1 MDGVTDL
8 LIGAGVLPESAR
20 NWVIGENANIHPT
33 ARINV
38 TERLVIGHDAII
50 GENTIIEGRDIE
62 IGNSFYML
70 PGAIIGGG
78 SCFERQSSLRI
89 GHFAHLGRDSFINT
103 ARPVV
108 IGDEV
113 GLGTRTAIYTHGAYL
128 SALDGFPVAFA
139 PVNIGN
145 RVWIPGA
152 TVNPGV
158 MIGDNVVIGVGSV
171 VTRSIPA
178 GALAA
183 GAPAKVIK
191 EHAYP
196 AALDHDAEVEFWQDF
211 LADYADMGEDA
222 DAIRVRPGQITL
234 QGTFFNPWVQT
245 IMGPATEQTERLRDH
260 LRRYGIRFRSR
271 PVDGEYRQW

>member
-1 MDGVTDL
+1 MASVKRPKHYS
-8 LIGAGVLPESAR
+8 IGD
-20 NWVIGENANIHPT
+20 NAQIHSS

-50 GENTIIEGRDIE
+50 SEDTIIEGRDVE

-78 SCFERQSSLRI
+78 SCFEKQSSLRI

-128 SALDGFPVAFA
+128 SALQGFPVAFA

-145 RVWIPGA
+145 GVWIPGA
-152 TVNPGV
+152 TINPGV
-158 MIGDNVVIGVGSV
+158 MIGDNVVIAVGSV
-171 VTRSIPA
+171 VTRSIP
-178 GALAA
+178 GRSLAA
-183 GAPAKVIK
+183 GAPAKVVK

-196 AALDHDAEVEFWQDF
+196 QPLNPEGERLFFEEFLEAWEAL
-211 LADYADMGEDA
+211 GEDPS
-222 DAIRVRPGQITL
+222 IVKVRPSQLNIDK
-234 QGTFFNPWVQT
+234 TFFNPWLQSIV
-245 IMGPATEQTERLRDH
+245 GPVTDKTERLRDQ

-271 PVDGEYRQW
+271 PVDGEYEQW